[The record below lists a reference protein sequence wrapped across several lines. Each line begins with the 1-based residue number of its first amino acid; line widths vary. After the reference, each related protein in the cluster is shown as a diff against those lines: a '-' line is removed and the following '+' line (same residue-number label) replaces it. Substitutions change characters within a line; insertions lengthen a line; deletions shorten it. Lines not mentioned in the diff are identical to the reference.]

1 VTNIAAGWR
10 KVIEE
15 YSRLQLTK
23 LPEDRLVAL
32 SGIATEY
39 GRAVEARQRE
49 CRASGAKDDDKRLSY
64 TYLCGSW
71 FPEVRELLWEQAEYG
86 SRFRA
91 QGIPTWSWA
100 SIGTTITMTD
110 TDSTTT
116 PTTRQKETRSGVP
129 VRWSFDYG
137 ASPACEL
144 EGFTRIPMNAQTL
157 CPEFNRASAHEGYAP
172 DNIYGNDGRFAAL
185 HVSGR
190 LRAVEIHGL
199 FADEDDRTAAANV
212 TGQRPAFGREM
223 WRRVATTQAPGVVA
237 GWASLEHPEFQ
248 GGNSSNSVEVLMALF
263 AAVRTKVRGG
273 WLLGNASPHL
283 TAYEV
288 LYLRQVQIPGPAV
301 SSAGKDRDCYER
313 VGVGRLFG
321 SEVDNMFKA
330 TEKSSIWLV

>member
-1 VTNIAAGWR
+1 VANIAAGWR
-10 KVIEE
+10 QVVEE

-49 CRASGAKDDDKRLSY
+49 CRASGAKEDDERLRY

-100 SIGTTITMTD
+100 SIGTTITITD
-110 TDSTTT
+110 TSSTTI
-116 PTTRQKETRSGVP
+116 TTTSGQKEIRSGVA
-129 VRWSFDYG
+129 VRWSFD
-137 ASPACEL
+137 APQACEL
-144 EGFTRIPMNAQTL
+144 EGFTRIAVNSQTL
-157 CPEFNRASAHEGYAP
+157 CPEFDRCADESYVP
-172 DNIYGNDGRFAAL
+172 DNVYGNDGRFAAL

-190 LRAVEIHGL
+190 LAAVEIHSL

-212 TGQRPAFGREM
+212 TGHRPAFGREV
-223 WRRVATTQAPGVVA
+223 WRRVTTPQTPGIVA
-237 GWASLEHPEFQ
+237 GWASLEHPDFQ
-248 GGNSSNSVEVLMALF
+248 DGNSSSVEVVMALF
-263 AAVRTKVRGG
+263 AAVRTKVQGG

-283 TAYEV
+283 TAYDV
-288 LYLRQVQIPGPAV
+288 LYLRRVQIPELAV
-301 SSAGKDRDCYER
+301 SPAGKDRDCYER

-321 SEVDNMFKA
+321 GEVDNMFKS
-330 TEKSSIWLV
+330 TEKSKIWLV